1 MPKTKQIKFTQISV
15 RNERMLNI
23 GESRGLPR
31 RNATV
36 AKAFIDLILKVD
48 AMEEVQQ
55 TLQKQGGDVFSFIE
69 QAVSEKISAKNN
81 N

>member
-1 MPKTKQIKFTQISV
+1 MKSHKILSKTSACSISV
-15 RNERMLNI
+15 K
-23 GESRGLPR
+23 SRGLPT

-69 QAVSEKISAKNN
+69 AGSFGENKC
-81 N
+81 

>member
-1 MPKTKQIKFTQISV
+1 MPKKKRYEITQNPV
-15 RNERMLNI
+15 KNARMLNI
-23 GESRGLPR
+23 GKSRGLPT

-69 QAVSEKISAKNN
+69 QAVSEKIQKEI
-81 N
+81 